1 MTIQQILKQYWNH
14 DTFRPVQEEIIKSVL
29 LGHDTLAL
37 LPTGGGKSVCFQVPA
52 LAKEGICIVVSPLI
66 ALIKDQVENL
76 KGKGIEAV
84 SIVSGMSKR
93 EIDLALD
100 NCIYNPVKFLYLSP
114 ERLLSDLVRER
125 IKYMRVNLIAVDE
138 AHCISQWGYDFRP
151 PYLHIADLRELH
163 PDVPVLAL
171 TATAT
176 LEVRDDI
183 QQKLL
188 FKRPNIFLKSF
199 ERKSISYVVQ
209 NEENKLRKLLDVAN
223 GVKGSGIVYVRSRKE
238 TAEIAKFLN
247 ENGIQA
253 DFYHAGLNVDERSK
267 KQDNWL
273 HNRCRVIVATNA
285 FGMGIDKADV
295 RFVVHKDLPE
305 SLEAYYQEAGRAG
318 RDEHKAYAVL
328 LYNAADKYKE
338 EKKFE
343 LNFPSVD
350 EIKKVYH
357 CLANYY
363 QLAYGAGAG
372 VSLDLDISAFCA
384 QYSLDPVKTL
394 SALKFLEQ
402 DEYLS
407 FNESVFLPSRFRF
420 EVLNEQLYNFQI
432 QNSGWDPF
440 IKTLLRSY
448 GGAFENYVRLREFD
462 LARRTHMSTQQVI
475 EGLKQLQEYGIL
487 NYLPQTDHP
496 QVTYLKPR
504 QHANELY
511 INKRLIEERKANYRK
526 KIEAVFAYSLHKR
539 CRSQMLLAYFDES
552 NAPKCGICDICL
564 SEKRQRNA
572 AEIGDVITN
581 EIAELLSVSS
591 LDIGGLVTTLKSGT
605 EKERIETIRL
615 LLDAGKI
622 KTDGQLYYL

>member
-564 SEKRQRNA
+564 VEKRQRNA

>member
-1 MTIQQILKQYWNH
+1 MTIEEILKQYWNH
-14 DTFRPVQEEIIKSVL
+14 DSFRPMQAEIISSVL

-76 KGKGIEAV
+76 KAKGIDAV

-114 ERLLSDLVRER
+114 ERLLSELVRER
-125 IKYMRVNLIAVDE
+125 IKYMKVNLIAVDE

-176 LEVRDDI
+176 AEVREDI

-188 FKRPNIFLKSF
+188 FKQLNVFQKSF
-199 ERKSISYVVQ
+199 ERKNISYVVL
-209 NEENKLRKLLDVAN
+209 NEENKLRKLLDVAK

-238 TAEIAKFLN
+238 TAEIAKFYN
-247 ENGIQA
+247 DNGIKA
-253 DFYHAGLNVDERSK
+253 DFYHAGLAIEERSK
-267 KQDNWL
+267 KQENWIA
-273 HNRCRVIVATNA
+273 NRTRIIVATNA

-295 RFVVHKDLPE
+295 RFVIHKDLPE

-318 RDEHKAYAVL
+318 RDEHKAFAVL
-328 LYNAADKYKE
+328 LYNTADRFKE
-338 EKKFE
+338 EKKFA
-343 LNFPSVD
+343 LSFPSVD
-350 EIKKVYH
+350 EIKRVYH

-363 QLAYGAGAG
+363 KLAYGAGAG
-372 VSLDLDISAFCA
+372 VSFDLDIGEFCA
-384 QYSLDPVKTL
+384 QYGLDAVKTL

-420 EVLNEQLYNFQI
+420 EVFNEQLYNFQI
-432 QNSGWDPF
+432 QNPGWDPF

-462 LARRTHMSTQQVI
+462 LSRRTHMSTQQVI
-475 EGLKQLQEYGIL
+475 EGLNKLQEYGIL

-496 QVTYLKPR
+496 QVTWLKPR
-504 QHANELY
+504 QEANNIY
-511 INKRLIEERKANYRK
+511 INKGYIETRKANYRN
-526 KIEAVFAYSLHKR
+526 KIEAVFKYSTHR
-539 CRSQMLLAYFDES
+539 HCRSQMLLSYFDET

-564 SEKRQRNA
+564 EEKHQQNA
-572 AEIGDVITN
+572 AEIGDAITN
-581 EIAELLSVSS
+581 EIVELLSVSP
-591 LDIGGLVTTLKSGT
+591 LDIGALVTSLKNGV
-605 EKERIETIRL
+605 EKERMETIRL
-615 LLDAGKI
+615 LLDAGKL
-622 KTDGQLYYL
+622 KTDGAVYYL